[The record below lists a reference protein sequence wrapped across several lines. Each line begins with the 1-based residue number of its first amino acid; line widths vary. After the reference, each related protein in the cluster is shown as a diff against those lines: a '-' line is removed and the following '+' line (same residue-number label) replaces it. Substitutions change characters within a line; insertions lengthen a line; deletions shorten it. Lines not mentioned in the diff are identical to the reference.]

1 MLSAIAADYI
11 DLPRCPDDGAA
22 AGADIFDTAVLGFFA
37 PAFSSA
43 FHR

>member
-1 MLSAIAADYI
+1 MLPTIPADYI

-22 AGADIFDTAVLGFFA
+22 AGADIFNAAVFGFFA
-37 PAFSSA
+37 PAFGGA